1 MIKYINLKGNSVE
14 YNLEIK
20 PVKNINL
27 RIKADKSIY
36 VSANKSIDEKIIT
49 DFLLSKSDYILNALK
64 KYDEMLKYAENN
76 KLYVDGE
83 SYKVFGHN
91 RRLVVKLSS
100 KNYIVSD
107 ESYIYLFCK
116 NVEYISIKRKMLN
129 RWLQKQLQSEIV
141 NICNNTYRKFEKYDI
156 SFPVIRYRNM
166 VSRWGSCQ
174 PKKCVLTFN
183 YALINVPIACIE
195 YVIMHEFTHFLQPN
209 HSKKFYNQL
218 SMFMPDW
225 RERKKML
232 DMEIVQGL

>member
-64 KYDEMLKYAENN
+64 KYDEMLKYAENQ

-116 NVEYISIKRKMLN
+116 NVEDISIKSKTLN

-156 SFPVIRYRNM
+156 KFPTIRYRNM
-166 VSRWGSCQ
+166 ISRWGSCQ
-174 PKKCVLTFN
+174 PKKGILTFN
-183 YALINVPIACIE
+183 YALINVPIACME
-195 YVIMHEFTHFLQPN
+195 YVVMHEFTHFLQPN